1 MKKLRL
7 DLAEVTVETFSTS
20 SLPDNHR
27 RTVQGAN
34 DPAAISEFGGGGC
47 TMVGCSGG
55 GKCSWDFACSRDVCS
70 DICTNY
76 PGCSDDGNC
85 SLLAGCTGLT
95 VCFWTP

>member
-7 DLAEVTVETFSTS
+7 DLDEVTVETFSTS
-20 SLPDNHR
+20 SLPDNQR
-27 RTVQGAN
+27 RTVHGAAEYVAPSNN
-34 DPAAISEFGGGGC
+34 DGGGC
-47 TMVGCSGG
+47 TLDFCSGG